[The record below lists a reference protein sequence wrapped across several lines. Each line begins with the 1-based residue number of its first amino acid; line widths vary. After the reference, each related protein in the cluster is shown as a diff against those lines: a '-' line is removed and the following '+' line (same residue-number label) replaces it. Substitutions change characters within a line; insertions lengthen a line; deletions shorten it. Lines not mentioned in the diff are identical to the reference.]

1 MVDSQGIP
9 VSSMEYSNPP
19 RGYAESAPGY
29 SNSAGGYSHHPQSFT
44 NAQSG
49 IFTEFHGETSLADVR
64 KKRGTPTV
72 LRQLQAVE
80 QIHLNPHI

>member
-1 MVDSQGIP
+1 MVDSQDIP
-9 VSSMEYSNPP
+9 VSSMGVFNPS
-19 RGYAESAPGY
+19 RGYAEFAPGY
-29 SNSAGGYSHHPQSFT
+29 SNSAGGYSQYPQSQT

-49 IFTEFHGETSLADVR
+49 TFTELHGETSLADVR